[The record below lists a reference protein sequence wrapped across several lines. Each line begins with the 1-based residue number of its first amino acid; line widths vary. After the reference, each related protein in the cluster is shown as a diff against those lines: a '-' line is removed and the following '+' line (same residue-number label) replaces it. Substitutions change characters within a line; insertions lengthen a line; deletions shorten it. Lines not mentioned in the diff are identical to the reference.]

1 MNNVFIRS
9 VKWLIPTILCGLT
22 LLGCGGS
29 SAPSV
34 SSSAPSVSSTIVG
47 QVSTLAG
54 SGTEGRA
61 NGSGTGASFGLMTGV
76 AVDSSGNLYVADTS
90 NFLIRKITPAG
101 FVTTF
106 AGTGSAG
113 SADGTGTA
121 ASFKVP
127 VGVAVDS
134 SGNVYVIDAGTLS
147 IRKITPA
154 GVVTTFAGSGLS
166 GVADGTGTAASFH
179 TPMGI
184 AVDSSGNLYVPEM
197 VKSLIRKI
205 TPAGVVTTLAGS
217 FSIPTGVAVDSS
229 GNLYVTDRVN
239 NSIVKMT
246 PAGIITTL
254 AGGSI
259 GATNGTGTAASFNGP
274 GGIAVDSSDNVFV
287 VDTENHLIRKIT
299 PAGVVTTLAGSRPA
313 GSTNGI
319 GTAASFSSPHS
330 IAADSSG
337 NLYVTDK
344 DNFLVR
350 KITYR

>member
-1 MNNVFIRS
+1 MKKVFIRS
-9 VKWLIPTILCGLT
+9 VKWLIPTILYGLT

-54 SGTEGRA
+54 SGTQGSA

-106 AGTGSAG
+106 AGTGSSG

-127 VGVAVDS
+127 VGDAVDS
-134 SGNVYVIDAGTLS
+134 SGNVYVVDAGTLS

-154 GVVTTFAGSGLS
+154 GVVTTFAGSGTA
-166 GVADGTGTAASFH
+166 GVADGTGTAASFNG
-179 TPMGI
+179 PMGI
-184 AVDSSGNLYVPEM
+184 AVDSSGNLYVTEM
-197 VKSLIRKI
+197 IKGLIRKI

-299 PAGVVTTLAGSRPA
+299 PAGVVTTLAGSLPA

-319 GTAASFSSPHS
+319 GTAASFSSPYG

>member
-34 SSSAPSVSSTIVG
+34 SSSAPSDSSTIVG

-76 AVDSSGNLYVADTS
+76 AVDSSGNVYVVDTS

-113 SADGTGTA
+113 SANGTGTA
-121 ASFKVP
+121 ASFN
-127 VGVAVDS
+127 G
-134 SGNVYVIDAGTLS
+134 
-147 IRKITPA
+147 
-154 GVVTTFAGSGLS
+154 
-166 GVADGTGTAASFH
+166 
-179 TPMGI
+179 PMGI
-184 AVDSSGNLYVPEM
+184 AVDSSGNLYVTEM
-197 VKSLIRKI
+197 IKGLIRKI

-217 FSIPTGVAVDSS
+217 
-229 GNLYVTDRVN
+229 L
-239 NSIVKMT
+239 
-246 PAGIITTL
+246 
-254 AGGSI
+254 
-259 GATNGTGTAASFNGP
+259 
-274 GGIAVDSSDNVFV
+274 
-287 VDTENHLIRKIT
+287 
-299 PAGVVTTLAGSRPA
+299 PA

-319 GTAASFSSPHS
+319 GTAASFSSPYG

-350 KITYR
+350 KITY